1 MTRFLITFFLFI
13 APVMASA
20 QDAEKPVEATRK
32 CSKNI
37 YGPEVCIE
45 AATFDRDLCHALETF
60 ADRYALDPYFFTRL
74 IWQESRFKPNARS
87 HADAMG
93 IAQFIA
99 TTAKARGLE
108 DPFNPAEALDASA
121 RYLAE
126 LELKFGSLGLAAA
139 AYNAGETAAANF
151 QKQTA
156 GLPNETWK
164 YIQIITGLDARVWRD
179 NAPQDHDFTL
189 KKDQDFQDSCQDLAK
204 TRKLSPTQIFKPQ
217 FKKWGVQ
224 LAAGKTREAAAVS
237 YKHRA
242 RLCKRAIKDRTPDYI
257 YSSPQVKLRR
267 PSYVARISFDSRRKA
282 TTFCTRLKQYN
293 CACAVY
299 KN

>member
-1 MTRFLITFFLFI
+1 MTRYFIVFLLLFGSHF
-13 APVMASA
+13 AVA
-20 QDAEKPVEATRK
+20 QDNQDSQK
-32 CSKNI
+32 CSADT
-37 YGPEVCIE
+37 YGSVVCINID
-45 AATFDRDLCHALETF
+45 TFDTDLCKALETF
-60 ADRYALDPYFFTRL
+60 ADRYALNPYFFTRL
-74 IWQESRFKPNARS
+74 IWQESRFRPNARS
-87 HADAMG
+87 SADAMG

-99 TTAKARGLE
+99 TTAEARGLQ

-126 LELKFGSLGLAAA
+126 LEKDFGNLGLAAA

-151 QKQTA
+151 QEKTA

-164 YIQIITGLDARVWRD
+164 YVQIITGLDARRWRD
-179 NAPQDHDFTL
+179 APPEKHSFSLKEGQSFQNACL
-189 KKDQDFQDSCQDLAK
+189 DLAK
-204 TRKLSPTQIFKPQ
+204 TRKLSPDRDFEPQ

-224 LAAGKTREAAAVS
+224 LAAGKTREAAAIR
-237 YKHRA
+237 YKHRS
-242 RLCKRAIKDRTPDYI
+242 RLCKRAIKSRKPDYI

-282 TTFCTRLKQYN
+282 NTFCTRLKQYR
-293 CACAVY
+293 CACVVY

>member
-1 MTRFLITFFLFI
+1 MF
-13 APVMASA
+13 A
-20 QDAEKPVEATRK
+20 QELEAELAKTEVAQK
-32 CSKNI
+32 CSDAKF
-37 YGPEVCIE
+37 GPKLCISDE
-45 AATFDRDLCHALETF
+45 NFNQDLCAAVEIFSTHYT
-60 ADRYALDPYFFTRL
+60 LDPYFFLRL
-74 IWQESRFKPNARS
+74 IWQESRFDPNARS

-99 TTAKARGLE
+99 STAKIRGLA
-108 DPFNPAEALDASA
+108 DPFNPAMSLDASA

-139 AYNAGETAAANF
+139 AYNAGETAARNF
-151 QKQTA
+151 KENSA

-164 YIQIITGLDARVWRD
+164 YVQIITGLDARQWRD
-179 NAPQDHDFTL
+179 DKPAKHDFKL
-189 KKDQDFQDSCQDLAK
+189 NADQDFKTACLELAEK
-204 TRKLSPTQIFKPQ
+204 RKLSPTQQFKPQ

-224 LAAGKTREAAAVS
+224 LAAGKTRKAAAIS
-237 YKHRA
+237 YKHRS
-242 RLCKRAIKDRTPDYI
+242 RLCKRAIKGRKPDYI

-267 PSYVARISFDSRRKA
+267 AAYVARISFDSRRKA
-282 TTFCTRLKQYN
+282 NTFCTRLKQHR

>member
-1 MTRFLITFFLFI
+1 MRYFLSILLLTLVPI
-13 APVMASA
+13 
-20 QDAEKPVEATRK
+20 
-32 CSKNI
+32 
-37 YGPEVCIE
+37 
-45 AATFDRDLCHALETF
+45 ETF
-60 ADRYALDPYFFTRL
+60 AQDIEKKEFCSSGAHASVICIKPDTFDADLCTALEQFANHYALNPAFFTRL

-87 HADAMG
+87 SADAMG

-99 TTAKARGLE
+99 STAEARGLD

-126 LELKFGSLGLAAA
+126 LEKDFDNLGLAAA

-151 QKQTA
+151 QKKTA

-164 YIQIITGLDARVWRD
+164 YVQIITGLDARTWRD
-179 NAPQDHDFTL
+179 APPNDHDFSL
-189 KKDQDFQDSCQDLAK
+189 KKDQSFQQSCLDLAK
-204 TRKLSPTQIFKPQ
+204 TRKLDLDRDFQPQ

-224 LAAGKTREAAAVS
+224 LAAGKTREAAATS
-237 YKHRA
+237 YKHRS
-242 RLCKRAIKDRTPDYI
+242 RLCRRAIKDRKPDYI

-282 TTFCTRLKQYN
+282 NTFCTRLKQYR